1 MRIVQT
7 CVTQG
12 HSNGA
17 IVKGL
22 THMDTPHPASFK
34 MHRSASFGVAIFL
47 VTFFGVVGSSSTLRA
62 QTKVSAKAE
71 ARSNATPQETF
82 ATPEDAMHALIDAAK
97 AEDQAALAKIFGL
110 EYDKLLSGDPVED
123 DKDLDDF
130 AAGAA
135 ESAQL
140 KKDDDNKYT
149 LMVGKD
155 EWATPIPIVQK
166 DGRWLFDTSAG
177 LQEVLD
183 RRIGEN
189 ELSAITTCRAYVVAQ
204 WEYFTDN
211 DWGHD
216 GVNAYAQKFVS
227 SSGEHDGLF
236 WETAE
241 GEDPSPLGELV
252 AQARAE
258 GYGPATKT
266 NAANSK
272 SAVKSNAGEN
282 AETNNLTSGTSE
294 AQANS
299 EDEAEAKARS
309 EQGSAQHVR
318 HPYHGYYFKI
328 LKQQGSAAPGGK
340 YNYVINGS
348 MIAGFALVAY
358 PAKWND
364 SGVMTFIVNQQGRVY
379 QKNLGEHTDKLAG
392 SMTTYNPDSTWQRV
406 ADD

>member
-1 MRIVQT
+1 MR
-7 CVTQG
+7 
-12 HSNGA
+12 
-17 IVKGL
+17 
-22 THMDTPHPASFK
+22 
-34 MHRSASFGVAIFL
+34 RSASFGIAILLALFA
-47 VTFFGVVGSSSTLRA
+47 GIAGSTALRA
-62 QTKVSAKAE
+62 QTKESAKA
-71 ARSNATPQETF
+71 ASQLNATPQETF
-82 ATPEDAMHALIDAAK
+82 ATPENAMQALIDAAK
-97 AEDQAALAKIFGL
+97 AEDQGALAKIFGP

-140 KKDDDNKYT
+140 KKDGENKYT

-155 EWATPIPIVQK
+155 QWSTPIPIVQK

-227 SSGEHDGLF
+227 SPGEHDGLF

-258 GYGPATKT
+258 GYGPANKT

-272 SAVKSNAGEN
+272 SAMKSNVSEN
-282 AETNNLTSGTSE
+282 AETNNLTSGRSE
-294 AQANS
+294 TQANS
-299 EDEAEAKARS
+299 EDEAEAGARS

-340 YNYVINGS
+340 YSYVINGN

-379 QKNLGEHTDKLAG
+379 QKNLGARTDKLA
-392 SMTTYNPDSTWQRV
+392 SAITTYNPDPSWQAV
-406 ADD
+406 EP